1 MNLNKLSV
9 RGKLTLAF
17 GALSTLI
24 ALVSGLAIWNLN
36 AASERFANFVEG
48 VNARLLL
55 SYEVRVAV
63 QERAIGAR
71 DLVNAAS
78 EQDRQAIQAEVTRA
92 HQEVGAKLAQ
102 LVKLTADASV
112 PKEDRGMVNRI
123 QEVETQ
129 YAPVALGIVDL
140 AVKGER
146 EQAVARMNSDC
157 RPLLAALGKAAQDY
171 RDRTVARSEALVQ
184 EARADYEQ
192 QRNLLIAGCLLT
204 FGLAVGAG
212 VLITRSITRAL
223 GAEPQDLG
231 QVARRVADGDLSPL
245 PGADQAPAGSVM
257 ASLGEMQ
264 QGLARLV
271 AQVRGSSDS
280 IATASQQIATGNADL
295 SQRTEEQASNL
306 QETAAS
312 MEQLSSTVKTST
324 DTAQAASE
332 MAADAASAATHGGQ
346 MVGQVVA
353 TMKEISDASQRI
365 SEITGVIDGIA
376 FQTNILALN
385 AAVEAARAGEQG
397 RGFAVVAG
405 EVRVLAQRSA
415 EAAKEIKGLIGGS
428 VEKVQAGAR
437 QVDEAGASMAEI
449 VAQVQRVSQMISELS
464 QASKE
469 QSQGIAQ
476 VGDAVQQLDQV
487 TQQNAA
493 LVEET
498 AAAADSLRNQAT
510 QLAQAM
516 GAFRLEASAAPNAPQ
531 ARPTSVAS
539 AVRTSVTPRPMGR
552 GASRSALPASSQPPA
567 RQEAVAA
574 HADDW
579 ETF

>member
-1 MNLNKLSV
+1 MTLTKLSV
-9 RGKLTLAF
+9 RGKLTMAF
-17 GALSTLI
+17 GALSALI
-24 ALVSGLAIWNLN
+24 VLVSGLAIWNLN
-36 AASERFANFVEG
+36 AASERFASFVEG

-63 QERAIGAR
+63 EKRAIGAR

-78 EQDRQAIQAEVTRA
+78 ERDRQAIQAEVIRA
-92 HQEVGAKLAQ
+92 HQDVSTKLAQ
-102 LVKLTADASV
+102 LVKMAADPAV
-112 PKEDRGMVNRI
+112 PNEDRARVTRI
-123 QEVETQ
+123 QEVETR
-129 YAPVALGIVDL
+129 YAPVALGIVEL

-146 EQAVARMNSDC
+146 EEAVIRMNRDC
-157 RPLLAALGKAAQDY
+157 RPLLAALSQAAEDY
-171 RDRTVARSEALVQ
+171 RDRTVANSEALVL
-184 EARADYEQ
+184 EARADYGQ
-192 QRNLLIAGCLLT
+192 QRNLLIAACLLT
-204 FGLAVGAG
+204 FAVAVGAG

-231 QVARRVADGDLSPL
+231 QVAQRVADGDLSPL
-245 PGADQAPAGSVM
+245 TQADRAPAGSVM

-280 IATASQQIATGNADL
+280 IATASQQIAIGNADL

-324 DTAQAASE
+324 GTAQAASE

-346 MVGQVVA
+346 MVSQVVA

-397 RGFAVVAG
+397 RGFAVVAA

-437 QVDEAGASMAEI
+437 QVDEAGASMSEI

-498 AAAADSLRNQAT
+498 AAAAESLRTQST

-516 GAFRLEASAAPNAPQ
+516 DVFRLEAGAAFRAPE
-531 ARPTSVAS
+531 ARPTRVAS
-539 AVRTSVTPRPMGR
+539 AVRRPASPRPVAPGMPR
-552 GASRSALPASSQPPA
+552 APMPTPQRPAV

-574 HADDW
+574 QADDW
-579 ETF
+579 EAF